1 MAELLCDK
9 EACLATDKD
18 SNTPLHIASKKHSSE
33 VEEYL
38 RKQCPEADD
47 IENNNGHT
55 PKTIP
60 KEKGEFIPP
69 EIRKRGKEAVRIYK
83 EALRDGKSKIPHVKM
98 VILGEARHGK
108 TSLLR
113 LLENEKF
120 ISDSKST
127 EGIETDLVSTQS
139 LSDWTKRKPITY

>member
-1 MAELLCDK
+1 MKCGLHVEKASKKGHTPLITAAEYKQLELAKLLLEKKANKNATVDDGKMALHFAAIHDYLEMAELLCDK

-60 KEKGEFIPP
+60 KEKGEC
-69 EIRKRGKEAVRIYK
+69 KCT
-83 EALRDGKSKIPHVKM
+83 HVVNHKC
-98 VILGEARHGK
+98 
-108 TSLLR
+108 
-113 LLENEKF
+113 F
-120 ISDSKST
+120 F
-127 EGIETDLVSTQS
+127 
-139 LSDWTKRKPITY
+139 